1 MPTLTITY
9 QGTLEDLFAVP
20 LPHLATISED
30 GRGISLIGGEISGLR
45 RLIGFAT
52 TQGPVDFRSSEFR
65 GLTAWLDKLDQFRD
79 WFPVYADK
87 AGMPFTYPYRI
98 ERIEVSE

>member
-20 LPHLATISED
+20 IPHIATVTAD
-30 GRGISLIGGEISGLR
+30 GHPIDLIGGEIGGLKA
-45 RLIGFAT
+45 LIGFAT
-52 TQGPVDFRSSEFR
+52 QQGPTDFRSAEFR
-65 GLTAWLDKLDQFRD
+65 SVSANLDRLDELRG
-79 WFPVYADK
+79 WFPVYARTN
-87 AGMPFTYPYRI
+87 GIPFTYPYRI